1 MEKISII
8 FAQAAQATDAAQPQ
22 GGGSS
27 MLIFL
32 VLMFAAMYFLM
43 IAPQRKRQ
51 KQHQKMLSEIKTG
64 DEVVTIGGAIG
75 TVTNVKEKT
84 FIIRLG
90 DNNKVEFLKSAIQE
104 KIASTGADVDTK
116 EAQQK

>member
-1 MEKISII
+1 MENV
-8 FAQAAQATDAAQPQ
+8 FFVLAQAETGQAQ

-51 KQHQKMLSEIKTG
+51 KKHQQMIADLKTG
-64 DEVVTIGGAIG
+64 DAIVTIGGAIG
-75 TVTNVKEKT
+75 TITNVKEKS
-84 FIIRLG
+84 FVIRLG
-90 DNNKVEFLKSAIQE
+90 DNVKVEFIKSAIQDKVPAKDE
-104 KIASTGADVDTK
+104 APIK
-116 EAQQK
+116 EIESK

>member
-1 MEKISII
+1 MHNIVSF
-8 FAQAAQATDAAQPQ
+8 FAQAAAPAENAPQ

-27 MLIFL
+27 MLIFI

-51 KQHQKMLSEIKTG
+51 KAHQKMISELKTG
-64 DEVVTIGGAIG
+64 DRVLTIGGMLG
-75 TVTNVKEKT
+75 TIANVKEKT

-90 DNNKVEFLKSAIQE
+90 DNNKVEFVKSAIQSKAE
-104 KIASTGADVDTK
+104 SPDDMPS
-116 EAQQK
+116 EQK